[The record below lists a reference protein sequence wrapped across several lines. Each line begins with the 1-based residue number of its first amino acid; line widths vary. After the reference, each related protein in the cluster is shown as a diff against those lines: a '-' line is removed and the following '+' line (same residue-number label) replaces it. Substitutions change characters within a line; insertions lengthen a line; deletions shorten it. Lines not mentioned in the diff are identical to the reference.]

1 MRRATDWTC
10 RIASLLILIGAATA
24 GSAAGQS
31 EPLIPGTQGDPVLT
45 VRSDPPGA
53 IIRLRGEHEFVGRT
67 PWNLHRPLSGN
78 YTMEAFAAGYNEWE
92 RQVYLDPTAPQDI
105 FVKLSRKSRLG
116 AAARSLIVPGWGQ
129 RYNGAR
135 SRGWFYTFA
144 EVGALGASW
153 VFWEIY
159 QDKVDDFDAASERYR
174 NARDEAAVR
183 EARRDVME
191 ADEDADEAYDR
202 HRLMLTV
209 AGGIYAIALVDALFG
224 PAPAFQRS
232 ARSHVDADP
241 APAPPT
247 SLGFHAD
254 LERDGDAELG
264 LRFRW

>member
-1 MRRATDWTC
+1 VHRAIDRAC
-10 RIASLLILIGAATA
+10 RIASLLVLIGAA
-24 GSAAGQS
+24 SADQVSGQS
-31 EPLIPGTQGDPVLT
+31 EPLIPGAPGDPVLT

-53 IIRLRGEHEFVGRT
+53 IVRLRGEHEFVGRT
-67 PWNLHRPLSGN
+67 PWNLHRPLSGLF
-78 YTMEAFAAGYNEWE
+78 TMEAFAPGYDVWE

-116 AAARSLIVPGWGQ
+116 AAARSLLIPGWGQ

-135 SRGWFYTFA
+135 TRGWFYTLA

-153 VFWEIY
+153 IFWEVY
-159 QDKVDDFDAASERYR
+159 QDKVDDFEAASERYR

-183 EARRDVME
+183 EARRAVME
-191 ADEDADEAYDR
+191 ADEEADDAYDR
-202 HRLMLTV
+202 HRLALTV
-209 AGGIYAIALVDALFG
+209 AGGIYAVALVDALFG
-224 PAPAFQRS
+224 PAPAYRRS

-241 APAPPT
+241 APVPPA